1 MYKRQ
6 GVIIGMYF
14 ARILGGELTAKVFGG
29 LLVIIGIS
37 EIFTKSEKRVAK
49 RENGCYNKKE

>member
-1 MYKRQ
+1 
-6 GVIIGMYF
+6 MYF